1 MSNIEDGLY
10 GFVLSKKR
18 LSVAIAFVVVVG
30 VLGSTLKFY
39 PYVFNDQNLSYYLFS
54 TVVQGFLALV
64 GVLGA
69 VALFKLQN
77 TENNEKDIVDFA
89 RPLLV
94 NLRLGTIAN
103 SYSSIQV
110 MDEIKRILAGEHSM
124 DRGLLQVAH
133 DKLEKVFDE
142 KSRIRK
148 AVVDF
153 ALWSFI
159 TVLLALLGI
168 PLSTLLIH
176 FECYLIMGLYCIIVI
191 GLAIGALFA
200 AFMMIRSILGYTFIL
215 HAEPAKFKITMG
227 KVVAKLI
234 RHKENQ

>member
-1 MSNIEDGLY
+1 MPKIEDGLY
-10 GFVLSKKR
+10 SFVLSRRKTF
-18 LSVAIAFVVVVG
+18 LVIAFVVTVG
-30 VLGSTLKFY
+30 ILGSALKFY
-39 PYVFNDQNLSYYLFS
+39 PYVFRDQNLSYYLFS
-54 TVVQGFLALV
+54 TIVQGFLALV

-77 TENNEKDIVDFA
+77 TENDERDILNFA

-94 NLRLGTIAN
+94 DLRLGTIAN

-110 MDEIKRILAGEHSM
+110 KDEIKRILAGEHSI
-124 DRGLLQVAH
+124 DHELLQVAH
-133 DKLEKVFDE
+133 NKLEKVFDE

-148 AVVDF
+148 AMVDF
-153 ALWSFI
+153 ALWSFV

-176 FECYLIMGLYCIIVI
+176 FELYLFIGLYSVIDI

-200 AFMMIRSILGYTFIL
+200 AFVMIRSILGYTFIL
-215 HAEPAKFKITMG
+215 RAEPVKFKVN
-227 KVVAKLI
+227 KD
-234 RHKENQ
+234 